1 MYNYMTNQSQNREI
15 IFIKKTAEMQKNF
28 GEALASSKK
37 VGYNGDE
44 GQKKGGKVVKSGG
57 RSE

>member
-15 IFIKKTAEMQKNF
+15 VFIKKTAEMQKNF

-37 VGYNGDE
+37 VGYNGGE
-44 GQKKGGKVVKSGG
+44 G
-57 RSE
+57 